1 MTRHPQLRSA
11 SKISVRDNIAD
22 NEPMMQPVIATVI
35 FAVTFVAEKIMLWGH
50 RATSETNWDKS
61 SLWAFNISGFLSV
74 PVGIFLG
81 FTTIGRIQAA
91 YTFFSLLGMVMMLFG
106 TTLRWIAIFTLKDY
120 FTENVTI
127 FKDHQIVD
135 HGLYRYVRHTS
146 YSGLLVRYLGFGLAF
161 GNWLSALC
169 IFTPLFG
176 AVIYRIHVEEI
187 ALNEA
192 LGSRYAEYSK
202 TTRRLIPKIY

>member
-1 MTRHPQLRSA
+1 
-11 SKISVRDNIAD
+11 
-22 NEPMMQPVIATVI
+22 MMLPVIATVI

-50 RATSETNWDKS
+50 RVTSATNWDKS
-61 SLWAFNISGFLSV
+61 SLWVFDISGLLSL

-81 FTTIGRIQAA
+81 YTSIGRIHAA
-91 YTFFSLLGMVMMLFG
+91 YTFISLSGIVLMLFG

-120 FTENVTI
+120 FTVNVTI

-135 HGLYRYVRHTS
+135 HGLYKYLRHPS
-146 YSGLLVRYLGFGLAF
+146 YLGLLVRYLGFGLAF

-176 AVIYRIHVEEI
+176 AVLYRIHVEEI
-187 ALNEA
+187 ALNQA
-192 LGSRYAEYSK
+192 LGGQYAEYSK